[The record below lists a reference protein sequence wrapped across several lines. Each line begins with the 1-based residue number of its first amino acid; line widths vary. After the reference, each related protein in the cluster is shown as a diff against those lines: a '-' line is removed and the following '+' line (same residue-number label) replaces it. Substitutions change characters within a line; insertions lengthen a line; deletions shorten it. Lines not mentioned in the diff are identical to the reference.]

1 MINPTST
8 ATLAT
13 SIPAVGG
20 AHIAS
25 RATAARAPRA
35 AASEGKGKGI
45 FAVPRRARL
54 VKTRAAADSARGKT
68 LPGNGEDDR
77 PFFDAKEAYDVS
89 GYKNFKSRKELA
101 DAALLDRH
109 WYPTNPKSKTYQRT
123 VRRSFTLVGV
133 GLHSGEWETVRV
145 CPARAGEGRYFVR
158 VAPGTVPKDDDTEG
172 GAFARE
178 GLTEEETEDMLLE
191 QLRSMLNNDGEDEGA
206 AERVKELRA
215 KVESAAE
222 SPGDFRRRRRSPDPG
237 GGGARAGRTHAVHG
251 DRERRDER
259 RDQVR
264 ALALRARGDRRGQRE
279 DRARGIRRGSHH
291 GRRVL
296 PVLVRVL
303 PRRPRPRHR
312 RRIRRARAP
321 HGVATV
327 RDDHRARRRRLSAVH
342 PRRRH
347 QAHVRGRL
355 HVQVHRHR

>member
-20 AHIAS
+20 AHFAS

-109 WYPTNPKSKTYQRT
+109 WYPTNPESKTYQRT

-158 VAPGTVPKDDDTEG
+158 VAPGTDRKKTIPK
-172 GAFARE
+172 
-178 GLTEEETEDMLLE
+178 
-191 QLRSMLNNDGEDEGA
+191 
-206 AERVKELRA
+206 AERSL
-215 KVESAAE
+215 
-222 SPGDFRRRRRSPDPG
+222 
-237 GGGARAGRTHAVHG
+237 
-251 DRERRDER
+251 
-259 RDQVR
+259 
-264 ALALRARGDRRGQRE
+264 ARGSPR
-279 DRARGIRRGSHH
+279 
-291 GRRVL
+291 
-296 PVLVRVL
+296 
-303 PRRPRPRHR
+303 RRPRTCSSSSFAACSTTT
-312 RRIRRARAP
+312 ARMK
-321 HGVATV
+321 
-327 RDDHRARRRRLSAVH
+327 ARRS
-342 PRRRH
+342 
-347 QAHVRGRL
+347 G
-355 HVQVHRHR
+355 